1 MTVTDHPN
9 AVDRILAHERRVQRV
24 TNALRAQNLDALLV
38 TNPENRRYLSGFTG
52 HDSGADSA
60 GALLVAGNTV
70 TLITDGRYTEQA
82 EHESPGATIVRRDGD
97 FAPLVARLLRD
108 SGAARVGFE
117 AAHLTVAL
125 RDDLAAALA
134 DQPGDGQAPDLVP
147 TRRLVEPLR
156 AVKDADEIA
165 AIERAVA
172 ITDETFTHLCGYLQP
187 GMTEREVAREI
198 DRYMRERGAEGMAF
212 DPHVASGPN
221 GALPHATPTDRVLTL
236 GEPIIIDMGA
246 RFAGYC
252 ADMTRTVCLGEPG
265 DQAHH
270 IYDIVLHALE
280 ISEAGI
286 TPSCSGK
293 QADALARDALTAA
306 GYGDKFLHSL
316 GHGLGLEI
324 HEDPRL
330 RKLAEDQTLE
340 PGMAITIEP
349 GVYIPGWGGVRIED
363 TAILTE
369 DGIHILTTSHK
380 RFSLPR

>member
-1 MTVTDHPN
+1 VTTTDHPTVTD
-9 AVDRILAHERRVQRV
+9 RLLAHERRVQRLAD
-24 TNALRAQNLDALLV
+24 ALQAQRLDALLV

-60 GALLVAGNTV
+60 GALLIANNTA

-82 EHESPGATIVRRDGD
+82 EHECPGATIVRRDGD
-97 FAPLVARLLRD
+97 FAPLAAKLLRD

-117 AAHLTVAL
+117 ATHLTVAI

-134 DQPGDGQAPDLVP
+134 GQPGDGLAPELVS

-221 GALPHATPTDRVLTL
+221 GALPHATPSDRVLTL

-246 RFAGYC
+246 RVAGYC

-265 DQAHH
+265 DDARKV
-270 IYDIVLHALE
+270 YDAVLAALDV
-280 ISEAGI
+280 SEAGI
-286 TPSCSGK
+286 NPNLNGK
-293 QADALARDALTAA
+293 QADALARDALTNA
-306 GYGDKFLHSL
+306 GYGDQFLHSL

-330 RKLAEDQTLE
+330 RKLADDQALE

-349 GVYIPGWGGVRIED
+349 GVYLAGWGGVRIED
-363 TAILTE
+363 TAIVTD
-369 DGIHILTTSHK
+369 DGIRILTTSHK